1 MSNIFIQTLTQT
13 TIKNDVEAFVMFKS
27 LTFDD
32 IWQIQS
38 WEWLV
43 YIKETCIRWDMA
55 LQYVYK

>member
-1 MSNIFIQTLTQT
+1 MSDICIQTLTQT

-43 YIKETCIRWDMA
+43 YIRETYIIWDMT